1 VYFPPEKKEGMTM
14 RSNRYLNNWAAQL
27 IKLWQDLPIKPCPP
41 TPPPLIEIEKKP
53 IINYRLIL
61 MTRRAEL
68 LQNSENAE
76 PLNKSDR
83 NKP

>member
-1 VYFPPEKKEGMTM
+1 VYFPPKKKEGMTM
-14 RSNRYLNNWAAQL
+14 RPSRYLNNWAAQL
-27 IKLWQDLPIKPCPP
+27 IKLWQDLPIKPASL
-41 TPPPLIEIEKKP
+41 TPPPLIEIEQKP

-68 LQNSENAE
+68 LQNSENAG
-76 PLNKSDR
+76 PSNKSNR